1 MKLIFETEYAET
13 QHTKTVF
20 VSFHSLS
27 IGCKSFFF
35 LHVEMVEK
43 IGMFAFKSVCLY
55 FRFSISF
62 RISDLVAVFLLLL
75 FTLNASLMCAVFFL
89 VLFIV
94 SGTRSQVIVN
104 NILLIHCWVL
114 AKGATIKKRA
124 SFVHSTH
131 KHTLT
136 VQYGL
141 WACVCVLVRNI
152 CACCRRILGD
162 DIYYEKTSYGAV

>member
-75 FTLNASLMCAVFFL
+75 FTLNASLMCAVFFSCCL
-89 VLFIV
+89 LFRAHV
-94 SGTRSQVIVN
+94 HKW
-104 NILLIHCWVL
+104 LLITFYWFTVECL
-114 AKGATIKKRA
+114 QKGQQQKNEPLLFTAHTNTHSPFSMDYEHVCVCLCAI
-124 SFVHSTH
+124 FVH
-131 KHTLT
+131 
-136 VQYGL
+136 VVG
-141 WACVCVLVRNI
+141 
-152 CACCRRILGD
+152 GF
-162 DIYYEKTSYGAV
+162 